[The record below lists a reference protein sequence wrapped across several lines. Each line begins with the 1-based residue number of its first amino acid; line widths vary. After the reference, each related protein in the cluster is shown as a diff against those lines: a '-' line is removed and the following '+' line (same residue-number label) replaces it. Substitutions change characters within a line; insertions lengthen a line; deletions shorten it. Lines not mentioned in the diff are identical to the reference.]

1 MTAARATFAL
11 NAAECVRRVLFVIFP
26 VPLPALSL
34 AQAPGIPLTRLSEFA
49 RPPLFE
55 AASTYATIGLSDHL
69 LELADGRQVRQ
80 ELLFAAHDNYA
91 SDAIAS
97 FLLSFS
103 EFVRSKS
110 WALARG
116 DVVGPSAALIPG
128 VAVNSV
134 YACPPVIFP
143 EGLGLYS
150 GSSPST
156 IIAWLVPL
164 TGDEGSAAKRIGG
177 DSFEEM
183 LERSNPDLLD
193 LNRPGIISG

>member
-1 MTAARATFAL
+1 MTIIEHFEKFLGPVQQGWRET
-11 NAAECVRRVLFVIFP
+11 NAQENDPRLMVVRFSNTP
-26 VPLPALSL
+26 
-34 AQAPGIPLTRLSEFA
+34 
-49 RPPLFE
+49 FE

-91 SDAIAS
+91 SDEIAS

-134 YACPPVIFP
+134 LRMFSGYFSGRSGPLQWVFTVDHNCLACTFDWRRRISCKENRGRLFRGNVGAIEPR
-143 EGLGLYS
+143 
-150 GSSPST
+150 
-156 IIAWLVPL
+156 
-164 TGDEGSAAKRIGG
+164 SA
-177 DSFEEM
+177 
-183 LERSNPDLLD
+183 
-193 LNRPGIISG
+193 RP

>member
-1 MTAARATFAL
+1 MTIIEHFEKFLGPVQQGWRET
-11 NAAECVRRVLFVIFP
+11 NAQENDLRLMVVRFSNTP
-26 VPLPALSL
+26 
-34 AQAPGIPLTRLSEFA
+34 
-49 RPPLFE
+49 FE

-164 TGDEGSAAKRIGG
+164 TGDEGSAEKRIGG